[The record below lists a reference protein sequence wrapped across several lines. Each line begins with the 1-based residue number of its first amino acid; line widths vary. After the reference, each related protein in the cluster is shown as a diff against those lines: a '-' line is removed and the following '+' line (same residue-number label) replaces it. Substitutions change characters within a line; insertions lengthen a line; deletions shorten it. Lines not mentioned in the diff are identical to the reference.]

1 MIKVIDNYLPEKDW
15 VLLEDAVMN
24 PTNAFPWHFSP
35 ETLQEPLLKVDL
47 LDGYQF
53 THNLYNIMQ
62 VPRDSKQTYSRQK
75 YTKSVSNIPVFNK
88 QIFQHF
94 LPFVN
99 NPKLNCKVL
108 IKMKMN
114 LNPRRSTIFEHG
126 FHVDNDLPN
135 AKTAVFYFNDNNG
148 YTIFEKTGEKVYSK
162 ANRIVI
168 FDNNNYHSGST
179 CTDKQRRVVMNINF
193 FEEYSTEDARA
204 FDKTFR
210 DALSGKDPFQSDY
223 NTRTGRPYNV

>member
-1 MIKVIDNYLPEKDW
+1 MKVIDDYLPEKDW

-24 PTNAFPWHFSP
+24 PSNAFPWHFSP
-35 ETLQEPLLKVDL
+35 ETLQEPLLKVDP

-62 VPRDSKQTYSRQK
+62 IPRDSRQTYSRQK

-94 LPFVN
+94 LPFIN

-135 AKTAVFYFNDNNG
+135 AKTAVFYFNDNDG
-148 YTIFEKTGEKVYSK
+148 YTIFEETGEKVYSK
-162 ANRIVI
+162 ENRIVI
-168 FDNNNYHSGST
+168 FDNNKRHSGTT
-179 CTDKQRRVVMNINF
+179 CTNQVARYVLNINF
-193 FEEYSTEDARA
+193 YEDYSTPQALS
-204 FDKTFR
+204 FDKAFR
-210 DALSGKDPFQSDY
+210 DSYHAK
-223 NTRTGRPYNV
+223 